1 MSVCFTVNDMLSF
14 GGSGDKLLAV
24 ATNEDPINP
33 DSMHLYYFTGAGTVA
48 HPTSST
54 PLKTSVSGLYTIISL
69 ANDPTNNNIA
79 YIFYN

>member
-1 MSVCFTVNDMLSF
+1 MLSF

-24 ATNEDPINP
+24 ATNEDPMNLH
-33 DSMHLYYFTGAGTVA
+33 SMHLYYFTGAGTGA

-54 PLKTSVSGLYTIISL
+54 SFETIVSGLYIIICIT
-69 ANDPTNNNIA
+69 NDPLNNDIA